1 MAVTGLLFF
10 RSNSG
15 REVINYTNE
24 PKHKR
29 THVDKYRTYF
39 AKFHPNRSGGFGIL
53 TQTNRQTNTHTYTH
67 KHTHTHKQKNR
78 HTHSNTHT
86 NKHARMHT
94 LCRMKIIRT
103 FDGVL

>member
-29 THVDKYRTYF
+29 THVDKYRTIF

-67 KHTHTHKQKNR
+67 KHTHTHT
-78 HTHSNTHT
+78 HTHTQTHT
-86 NKHARMHT
+86 NKYKHAQTNKYKEKHT
-94 LCRMKIIRT
+94 QT
-103 FDGVL
+103 G